1 MDTGSHF
8 ALLLIGQPTL
18 RRRLKL
24 AILAALDQRI
34 STRYAITGMN
44 QTDTADY
51 IGHHLKYAGRSDTL
65 FSDDAIAA
73 VHQSS
78 CGYPRAVN
86 NLAVGALIATYAA
99 DKTIV
104 DLSATQSAITE
115 NSE

>member
-44 QTDTADY
+44 QADTADY
-51 IGHHLKYAGRSDTL
+51 IGHHLKFAGRSDTL
-65 FSDDAIAA
+65 FSDDAITAI
-73 VHQSS
+73 HQASR
-78 CGYPRAVN
+78 GYPRAVN
-86 NLAVGALIATYAA
+86 NLAVGSLIATYAA
-99 DKTIV
+99 DKSI
-104 DLSATQSAITE
+104 DDQSATQSAITE

>member
-1 MDTGSHF
+1 
-8 ALLLIGQPTL
+8 
-18 RRRLKL
+18 
-24 AILAALDQRI
+24 
-34 STRYAITGMN
+34 MN
-44 QTDTADY
+44 QADTADY

-73 VHQSS
+73 IHQASR
-78 CGYPRAVN
+78 GYPRAVN
-86 NLAVGALIATYAA
+86 NLAVGSLIATYAA